1 LKKSSALIALTL
13 IIISP
18 FITPARAQKDGTH
31 DFRNTRWGMSPAQVK
46 LTENSTPV
54 SETQLPPYDLAVSY
68 KGKYEGFDAEIGY
81 LFTNDRLVLG
91 GYAMTNKYPD
101 PNQYIKDYEK
111 LKGVLTAKFGKP
123 AQDEKTWSE
132 EPHTEKPEQYGKAV
146 TDGKLILQS
155 SWNMPETQIFL
166 TLEGGNVNTILSVL
180 YYSVK
185 LNPRVTDRQIQQ
197 ELDTKEKG
205 EDQGEGSQNEGA
217 K

>member
-1 LKKSSALIALTL
+1 MKKSSALIALTL

-18 FITPARAQKDGTH
+18 FITSAHAQKDGTH

-46 LTENSTPV
+46 LTENSVPV

-81 LFTNDRLVLG
+81 LFTNDKLVLG
-91 GYAMTNKYPD
+91 GYAITNKYPD

-111 LKGVLTAKFGKP
+111 LKGVLTAQFGKP
-123 AQDEKTWSE
+123 AQDGKTWSE
-132 EPHTEKPEQYGKAV
+132 EPHTDKPGEYGKAV

-155 SWNMPETQIFL
+155 SWNKPETQIFL

-185 LNPRVTDRQIQQ
+185 LNPRVTERQIQQ
-197 ELDTKEKG
+197 ELDIKDKS
-205 EDQGEGSQNEGA
+205 EDQGESAPPPQ
-217 K
+217 

>member
-1 LKKSSALIALTL
+1 
-13 IIISP
+13 
-18 FITPARAQKDGTH
+18 
-31 DFRNTRWGMSPAQVK
+31 M
-46 LTENSTPV
+46 

-132 EPHTEKPEQYGKAV
+132 EPHTDKPEEYGKAV

-197 ELDTKEKG
+197 ELDTPASSEPK
-205 EDQGEGSQNEGA
+205 
-217 K
+217 